1 MLYEVETKEKQKLP
15 QIKSYGATTY
25 IYHEFLNGFL
35 YGFYMSTRCRED
47 KLQIFLLPQHPILNR
62 SNFL

>member
-15 QIKSYGATTY
+15 QIKKLTTTCIFY
-25 IYHEFLNGFL
+25 EFLNGFL
-35 YGFYMSTRCRED
+35 YGFYMTTRCRED